1 MSKSAIKDSIQ
12 SDQIKYLKE
21 GNKEDSSTLR
31 YALSFINKEEKDKNI
46 VLNDSEVIKVLK
58 SMIKRNKD
66 SYDQFMNASRQELAD
81 KEKKE
86 MDLLS
91 TYLPEVL
98 GEVETEEIVKKI
110 ITELD
115 ITSIKEMG
123 KAMGMIK
130 NNHGD
135 TVDMSLVSKFIKK
148 LLMKKLGA
156 DVIHTI

>member
-31 YALSFINKEEKDKNI
+31 FALSFINKEEKDKNI

-135 TVDMSLVSKFIKK
+135 TVDMSLVSTFIKK
-148 LLMKKLGA
+148 LLS
-156 DVIHTI
+156 

>member
-31 YALSFINKEEKDKNI
+31 FALSFINKEEKDKNI

-66 SYDQFMNASRQELAD
+66 SYDQFLNASRQELAD

-110 ITELD
+110 ITELG

-135 TVDMSLVSKFIKK
+135 TVDMSLVSTFIKK
-148 LLMKKLGA
+148 LLS
-156 DVIHTI
+156 

>member
-1 MSKSAIKDSIQ
+1 MPKSAIKDSIQ

-31 YALSFINKEEKDKNI
+31 FALSFINKEEKDKNI

-66 SYDQFMNASRQELAD
+66 SYDQFLNASRQELAD

-135 TVDMSLVSKFIKK
+135 NVDMSLVSTFIKK
-148 LLMKKLGA
+148 LLS
-156 DVIHTI
+156 

>member
-31 YALSFINKEEKDKNI
+31 FALSFINKEEKDKNI

-130 NNHGD
+130 NNNGD
-135 TVDMSLVSKFIKK
+135 TIDMSLVSKFIKK
-148 LLMKKLGA
+148 LLS
-156 DVIHTI
+156 

>member
-12 SDQIKYLKE
+12 SDQIKFLKE

-31 YALSFINKEEKDKNI
+31 FALSFINKEEKDKNI

-115 ITSIKEMG
+115 ITSTKEMG
-123 KAMGMIK
+123 KAMGLIK

-135 TVDMSLVSKFIKK
+135 TVDMSLVSTFIKK
-148 LLMKKLGA
+148 LLS
-156 DVIHTI
+156 

>member
-12 SDQIKYLKE
+12 SDQIKFLKE

-31 YALSFINKEEKDKNI
+31 FALSFINKEEKDKNI

-148 LLMKKLGA
+148 LLS
-156 DVIHTI
+156 

>member
-31 YALSFINKEEKDKNI
+31 FALSFINKEEKDKNI

-66 SYDQFMNASRQELAD
+66 SYDQFLNASRQELAD

-135 TVDMSLVSKFIKK
+135 TVDMSLVSTFIKK
-148 LLMKKLGA
+148 LLS
-156 DVIHTI
+156 

>member
-1 MSKSAIKDSIQ
+1 MLKSAIKDSIQ

-31 YALSFINKEEKDKNI
+31 FALSFINKEEKDKNI

-148 LLMKKLGA
+148 LLS
-156 DVIHTI
+156 

>member
-12 SDQIKYLKE
+12 SDQIKYLKD

-31 YALSFINKEEKDKNI
+31 FALSFINKEEKDKNI

-148 LLMKKLGA
+148 LLS
-156 DVIHTI
+156 

>member
-31 YALSFINKEEKDKNI
+31 FALSFLNKEEKDKKNE
-46 VLNDSEVIKVLK
+46 LNDSEVIKILK

-66 SYDQFMNASRQELAD
+66 SYDQFINADRQELAN

-86 MDLLS
+86 MNLLN
-91 TYLPEVL
+91 TYLPEL
-98 GEVETEEIVKKI
+98 LDEVKTEEIVKKVI
-110 ITELD
+110 DELGVK
-115 ITSIKEMG
+115 SIKNMG
-123 KAMGMIK
+123 KAMGLIK

-135 TVDMSLVSKFIKK
+135 NIDMSLVSKYIKK
-148 LLMKKLGA
+148 LLS
-156 DVIHTI
+156 

>member
-31 YALSFINKEEKDKNI
+31 FALSFINKEEKDKNI

-66 SYDQFMNASRQELAD
+66 SYDQFLNASRQELAD

-148 LLMKKLGA
+148 LLS
-156 DVIHTI
+156 

>member
-31 YALSFINKEEKDKNI
+31 FALSFINKEEKDKNI

-98 GEVETEEIVKKI
+98 GEVETEELVKKI
-110 ITELD
+110 ITELG

-135 TVDMSLVSKFIKK
+135 TVDMSLVSSFIKK
-148 LLMKKLGA
+148 LLS
-156 DVIHTI
+156 

>member
-31 YALSFINKEEKDKNI
+31 FALSFINKEEKDKNI

-81 KEKKE
+81 KAKNE

-98 GEVETEEIVKKI
+98 GEMETEEIVKKI

-135 TVDMSLVSKFIKK
+135 LSL
-148 LLMKKLGA
+148 
-156 DVIHTI
+156 IHI

>member
-31 YALSFINKEEKDKNI
+31 FALSFINKEEKDKNI

-91 TYLPEVL
+91 AYLPEVL

-110 ITELD
+110 ITDLD

-135 TVDMSLVSKFIKK
+135 TVDMSLVSTFIKK
-148 LLMKKLGA
+148 LLS
-156 DVIHTI
+156 

>member
-31 YALSFINKEEKDKNI
+31 FALSFINKEEKDKNI

-110 ITELD
+110 ITELG

-135 TVDMSLVSKFIKK
+135 NVDMSLVSKFIKK
-148 LLMKKLGA
+148 LLN
-156 DVIHTI
+156 